1 MYSSLPSPLEKNNS
15 YLFFLHGGMGRK
27 KGEEEFDK
35 EPVDGRGMTRDGP
48 CVGPAACPF
57 PIVTTRERERTAGW

>member
-1 MYSSLPSPLEKNNS
+1 
-15 YLFFLHGGMGRK
+15 MGRK

-35 EPVDGRGMTRDGP
+35 EPVDGRGMPRDGP

-57 PIVTTRERERTAGW
+57 PIVTTRER